1 VRNPAATSSVAAIP
15 VLTTRV
21 TPEPKAAPAAISAP
35 LAATPVVAAPSAA
48 APVAPVTHVREA
60 TSAAVLDEKILDQ
73 IRELQRG
80 VPNLLSKVAELYLEN
95 SALLLGELR
104 SSLNAKDA
112 AGLARSAHALKSTS
126 FNTGAKALAE
136 MCGEL
141 ESIGLE
147 ARIEQAG
154 AVLDRIVHE
163 HARVARAL
171 DALRAAA

>member
-1 VRNPAATSSVAAIP
+1 
-15 VLTTRV
+15 
-21 TPEPKAAPAAISAP
+21 
-35 LAATPVVAAPSAA
+35 
-48 APVAPVTHVREA
+48 
-60 TSAAVLDEKILDQ
+60 
-73 IRELQRG
+73 
-80 VPNLLSKVAELYLEN
+80 
-95 SALLLGELR
+95 
-104 SSLNAKDA
+104 
-112 AGLARSAHALKSTS
+112 LKSTS